1 MKKVVVTGAGG
12 YIGRH
17 VIKKLCDAGYDTY
30 AVDLHKKD
38 WDERAKFCNV
48 KIFSGNP
55 DIYEELGRPDV
66 LIHLAWRDGFVHNSP
81 AHMNDLSSHMIFLRN
96 MIEGG
101 LPLLTVMGTMHEVGY
116 WEGAIDE
123 NTPCHPMSQYGIAKN
138 AMRQSL
144 MLMTKNG
151 NCKLHW
157 LRAYYITGDDMRG
170 SNIFSKISKA
180 AMEGK
185 KDFPFTTGKNKYDF
199 IDVDDLA
206 EMIVAASVQNKI
218 NGIINV
224 CTGHPITLAEKVEN
238 FIKEHHYDIKL
249 KYGAF
254 PERAYDSPGEWGD
267 ASLINRIME
276 AAANKH

>member
-116 WEGAIDE
+116 WGGLLMRIRPAI
-123 NTPCHPMSQYGIAKN
+123 PCPSME
-138 AMRQSL
+138 SL
-144 MLMTKNG
+144 KMPCVRVSCL
-151 NCKLHW
+151 
-157 LRAYYITGDDMRG
+157 
-170 SNIFSKISKA
+170 
-180 AMEGK
+180 
-185 KDFPFTTGKNKYDF
+185 
-199 IDVDDLA
+199 
-206 EMIVAASVQNKI
+206 
-218 NGIINV
+218 
-224 CTGHPITLAEKVEN
+224 
-238 FIKEHHYDIKL
+238 
-249 KYGAF
+249 
-254 PERAYDSPGEWGD
+254 
-267 ASLINRIME
+267 
-276 AAANKH
+276 